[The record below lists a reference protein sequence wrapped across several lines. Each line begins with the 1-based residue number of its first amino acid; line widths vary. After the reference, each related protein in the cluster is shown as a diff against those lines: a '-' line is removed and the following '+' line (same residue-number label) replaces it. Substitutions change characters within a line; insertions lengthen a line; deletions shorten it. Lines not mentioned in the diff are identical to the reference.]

1 MAQRID
7 GKKISE
13 GLREQIRAGVQHL
26 QRDFGLTP
34 GLAVVLVGSDEASK
48 IYVRN
53 KETACVSVGMES
65 FAHRLPADTPREIL
79 EHLISQLNLDP
90 KVHGI
95 LVQLPLPATLQDF
108 DVTRAILPAKDVD
121 GFHPENLGNL
131 LTGRPGFRSCTPYGM
146 MKMLESIHY
155 DLEGK
160 HAVVVGRSNIVG
172 KPMGLML
179 LEKNATVTYC
189 HSKTQDLSQW
199 VSQADVVVAAVGRSE
214 FIRGEWIKP
223 GAVVLDVGINRG
235 ADGKLRGDV
244 EFEAAA
250 ERAAWITPVPGG
262 VGPMT
267 ITMLLWNTLQ
277 SARRHLGLEG
287 ML

>member
-1 MAQRID
+1 MAQIID

-13 GLREQIRAGVQHL
+13 QLRERIRAGVQDL

-34 GLAVVLVGSDEASK
+34 GLAVVLVGQDEASK

-53 KETACVSVGMES
+53 KESACASVGMES
-65 FAHRLPADTPREIL
+65 FAHRLPEDTPKEIL

-95 LVQLPLPATLQDF
+95 LVQLPLPATLQNF
-108 DVTRAILPAKDVD
+108 DVTRAILPEKDVD

-146 MKMLESIHY
+146 MKMLEAIGY
-155 DLEGK
+155 RLEGK

-189 HSKTQDLSQW
+189 HSRTQDLAHW
-199 VSQADVVVAAVGRSE
+199 VSQADVVVAAVGKAE
-214 FIRGEWIKP
+214 FIRGDWIKS

-244 EFEAAA
+244 EFASAA